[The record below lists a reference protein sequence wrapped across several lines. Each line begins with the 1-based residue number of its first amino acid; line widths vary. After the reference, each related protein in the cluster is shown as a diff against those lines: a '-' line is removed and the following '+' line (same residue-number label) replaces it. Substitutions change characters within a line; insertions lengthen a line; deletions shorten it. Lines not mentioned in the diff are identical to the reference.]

1 MLVLM
6 GSNQS
11 LPVDNPG
18 HSIVRTI
25 ELSPLETAILHLL
38 YFERRDMDN
47 AEIWDAIEPLF
58 GEIKTADLMQ
68 ALVNI
73 LEKDKRYVQ
82 THNVI
87 TDDDKNLVVRYSVS
101 TTAFETY
108 FSWATRGRRAG
119 SDQHIETMKLIA
131 DQQMR
136 RGHYCRPDL
145 GDEGQSLPDMVI
157 VEPETVEYKGK
168 PVFSQNRWNE
178 KTALA
183 VEVEKDPT
191 RHREQI
197 YTNWKKNYDSLCN
210 VLFVVFSE
218 KHVDAVTEIMA
229 SHDVPPTEYSTVVFS
244 KEMLTPGHAI
254 NVELPYISSHRN
266 ITNHGIPQKPQ
277 KDAPLLTAMEFK
289 IWKVFRDDNG
299 LTDKQMRDALTAE
312 PAVDWASIGAFLG
325 LLHKKTIRIS
335 GGKIVGTVD
344 ESLLYEKMVRAGK
357 RTKCPTCHR

>member
-47 AEIWDAIEPLF
+47 TEIWDAIEPLF
-58 GEIKTADLMQ
+58 DDLKTADLMH
-68 ALVNI
+68 ALVNV
-73 LEKDKRYVQ
+73 LEKDKRYVESR
-82 THNVI
+82 NAI
-87 TDDDKNLVVRYSVS
+87 TDDGDKNLVVRYSVS
-101 TTAFETY
+101 TTAFETC
-108 FSWATRGRRAG
+108 FSWALKGKRAE
-119 SDQHIETMKLIA
+119 SDQQIETMIMIA
-131 DQQMR
+131 NQQRR
-136 RGHYCRPDL
+136 RGHYCRQGLSDAGRGL
-145 GDEGQSLPDMVI
+145 LNIVV
-157 VEPETVEYKGK
+157 VEPETIYYNGK
-168 PVFSQNRWNE
+168 QVFSQHRWNE
-178 KTALA
+178 RTALA
-183 VEVEKDPT
+183 IEVEKDPT

-266 ITNHGIPQKPQ
+266 ITNHGIPQKSPEGRA
-277 KDAPLLTAMEFK
+277 APDRDGIQDME
-289 IWKVFRDDNG
+289 
-299 LTDKQMRDALTAE
+299 
-312 PAVDWASIGAFLG
+312 GA
-325 LLHKKTIRIS
+325 
-335 GGKIVGTVD
+335 
-344 ESLLYEKMVRAGK
+344 
-357 RTKCPTCHR
+357 